1 LPVVDALAGE
11 YRDDVTFLAVA
22 GRSSLDAT
30 TAGASQLLPS
40 GDVAWVLDESI
51 WETYEVFG
59 QPVTF
64 AISAGGAIVDSWFGT
79 RPESEIRGVLDVL
92 AGTST

>member
-1 LPVVDALAGE
+1 LPVVDALAGS
-11 YRDDVTFLAVA
+11 YSDDVTFLAVA

-30 TAGASQLLPS
+30 TAGAAELIPS
-40 GDVAWVLDESI
+40 GDVLWTLDEAI

-64 AISAGGAIVDSWFGT
+64 VISAGGAVVDSWFGLRT
-79 RPESEIRGVLDVL
+79 ESEIRSVLDEL